1 MLFIFVGVF
10 NILKFRRKM
19 VKKTPPWDRRVSR
32 WSIFC
37 LFFAALFLLLAGE
50 SRFAF
55 MILLHLLHALV
66 LLLLFLGHVYPL
78 LCRVIHVYFSSMM
91 KKYSISYIKRHCFST
106 CLWEFLCWLRF
117 PGESG
122 HHLLV
127 SVVFVG
133 GFMRTKRPKK
143 QSCLCSWSVHE
154 DKEVSKKSSLT

>member
-1 MLFIFVGVF
+1 
-10 NILKFRRKM
+10 
-19 VKKTPPWDRRVSR
+19 
-32 WSIFC
+32 
-37 LFFAALFLLLAGE
+37 

-117 PGESG
+117 QGESG

-127 SVVFVG
+127 PVVFVG
-133 GFMRTKRPKK
+133 GFMSTKRPKNRAVCAHGAFMK
-143 QSCLCSWSVHE
+143 TKRFQ
-154 DKEVSKKSSLT
+154 KRAR